1 MWFGVKLLMKTI
13 FKTTL
18 LCAIVFLS
26 VTHVFAFDVKQNE
39 QIIKIIN
46 AFKAQDK
53 VLISTL
59 ITYPLNRQ
67 TPAPAINNQ
76 QELVNRFD
84 EVFDQNLINLIANS
98 DVENDWKAKG
108 WRGIMF
114 LNGKLWLDGGKIRSI
129 NHQTVNQANLK
140 QTIVEQQKLTLH
152 ESLRNYKQP
161 ILQWETTKFR
171 VRIDD
176 LGQQKFRYASWSLD
190 KSFSDKPDLVLLNG
204 KQDFDGSGGNHY
216 YTFING
222 KYTYRCDV
230 IVIGTSKSPAGRLS
244 VLKDQLVLLTDD
256 VVEVLK

>member
-1 MWFGVKLLMKTI
+1 MLFGVMLLMKMV
-13 FKTTL
+13 FKFIL
-18 LCAIVFLS
+18 LCATLFVS
-26 VTHVFAFDVKQNE
+26 VSNVLAFDEKQNQ
-39 QIIKIIN
+39 QITKIIN

-53 VLISTL
+53 ALISTL

-67 TPAPAINNQ
+67 TPVPAINNQ

-98 DVENDWKAKG
+98 DVDNDWQAMG

-114 LNGKLWLDGGKIRSI
+114 LNGKLWLDGGKIRGI
-129 NHQTVNQANLK
+129 NHQTAKQIHLK

-176 LGQQKFRYASWSLD
+176 LGETKFRYASWSLD
-190 KSFSDKPDLVLLNG
+190 KSISDKPDLVLLNG
-204 KQDFDGSGGNHY
+204 KRDFDGSGGNHY
-216 YTFING
+216 YSFING

-230 IVIGTSKSPAGRLS
+230 IVLGTSKSPAGRLS
-244 VLKDQLVLLTDD
+244 VIKDQQILLTDD